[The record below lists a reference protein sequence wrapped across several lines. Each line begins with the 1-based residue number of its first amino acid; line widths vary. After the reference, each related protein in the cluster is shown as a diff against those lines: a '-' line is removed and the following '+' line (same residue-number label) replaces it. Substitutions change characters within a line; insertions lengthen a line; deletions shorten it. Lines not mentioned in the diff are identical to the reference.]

1 MNDERRYSEAEL
13 RAIFERAAKR
23 QEEASRAEAASR
35 GHLTLRELQEIG
47 GASGIDPA
55 HIAAAA
61 AELAVAA
68 PAKPT
73 HTFLGAPTEVER
85 TRVFPG
91 PISDEAWA
99 RMVAEVR
106 RTFDDDGSIGQIGQM
121 REWTAVKRVTNHSGT
136 AMRLALEPL
145 GDGRT
150 RATLRQSV
158 REATRG
164 FTIAASIQGAM
175 SLLFFALGFAAD
187 PELFIAALLM
197 GGMALAFAA
206 GTRGWLGYWSGRQ
219 EEKFDGVLDRL
230 DLIARDTATARPRT
244 ASPVTASSAD
254 MTPPRDTEPRL
265 DLDALPDAEEDTTPS
280 GRTRTRS

>member
-13 RAIFERAAKR
+13 HAIFERAAKR
-23 QEEASRAEAASR
+23 QEEASRAEAASH

-68 PAKPT
+68 PAKPA

-91 PISDEAWA
+91 PVSDEAWA

-121 REWTAVKRVTNHSGT
+121 REWTAVKRVTTHSGT

-158 REATRG
+158 RETTRG
-164 FTIAASIQGAM
+164 FTIASAINAAM
-175 SLLFFALGFAAD
+175 ALLFLALGFAAD
-187 PELFIAALLM
+187 PELFIVALLM
-197 GGMALAFAA
+197 GGMALAFAG

-230 DLIARDTATARPRT
+230 DLIARDAATARPRT
-244 ASPVTASSAD
+244 APSLDVTL
-254 MTPPRDTEPRL
+254 PRDAEPRL
-265 DLDALPDAEEDTTPS
+265 DLDALPDAEEGTAS
-280 GRTRTRS
+280 AERTRTRS

>member
-23 QEEASRAEAASR
+23 QEEASRAEAASH

-68 PAKPT
+68 PAKPA

-91 PISDEAWA
+91 AVSDEVWA

-106 RTFDDDGSIGQIGQM
+106 RTFDEDGSVGQIGQM
-121 REWTAVKRVTNHSGT
+121 REWTAVKRVTNNSGS

-158 REATRG
+158 RETTRG
-164 FTIAASIQGAM
+164 FTIAAAIGAVM
-175 SLLFFALGFAAD
+175 TVLFVALALIEAEPDVLIAAVMMGTMALGFS
-187 PELFIAALLM
+187 
-197 GGMALAFAA
+197 GG
-206 GTRGWLGYWSGRQ
+206 TWGWLKHWRPKQ
-219 EEKFDGVLDRL
+219 EEKFDAVLDRL
-230 DLIARDTATARPRT
+230 ELLARDQTPEPARAARPAEKEAPATAQP
-244 ASPVTASSAD
+244 
-254 MTPPRDTEPRL
+254 DTERRL
-265 DLDALPDAEEDTTPS
+265 DLDALPDIEEEQAAPD
-280 GRTRTRS
+280 RTRTRS

>member
-23 QEEASRAEAASR
+23 QEEAHRADAASR

-47 GASGIDPA
+47 SASGIDPD
-55 HIAAAA
+55 HIAIAA

-68 PAKPT
+68 PSKPA
-73 HTFLGAPTEVER
+73 HTFLGTPTEIER

-91 PISDEAWA
+91 AVSDAAWG

-121 REWTAVKRVTNHSGT
+121 REWTAVKRVTHHSGT

-158 REATRG
+158 RETTRG
-164 FTIAASIQGAM
+164 FAIAASIQGVM
-175 SLLFFALGFAAD
+175 SLIFFALFMAGVDPELIIPAVIMASMALGFAG
-187 PELFIAALLM
+187 IA
-197 GGMALAFAA
+197 
-206 GTRGWLGYWSGRQ
+206 RGWLGFWGPRQ
-219 EEKFDGVLDRL
+219 EEKFDNVLDRL
-230 DLIARDTATARPRT
+230 DLIARDR
-244 ASPVTASSAD
+244 ASEPEPAHSVGSAVPD
-254 MTPPRDTEPRL
+254 AERRI
-265 DLDALPDAEEDTTPS
+265 DLDALPDAEEDAASS
-280 GRTRTRS
+280 GRSRTRS